1 MDLNCKN
8 CTHYKT
14 YCCPHLYDK
23 NSTKDISKCYFG
35 IMKKVTK
42 QDLIE
47 LKMIGVCGRE
57 EYREIITKEVM
68 TLTDEEVVKEYNEE
82 IKFYY

>member
-1 MDLNCKN
+1 MNLSCKD
-8 CTHYKT
+8 CTRYKT
-14 YCCPHLYDK
+14 YRCPHLYDK
-23 NSTKDISKCYFG
+23 NNTKDISKCYFG

-68 TLTDEEVVKEYNEE
+68 ELTDEEIVKEYNEE
-82 IKFYY
+82 IKLYY